1 MEQKSNNLNQF
12 EMKSRGMAMVAIALF
27 PPAIVAVYVFG
38 PGVLLLTLVCAVS
51 CMLAELVFQML
62 TRRPIALR
70 DGSALITG
78 VILSFGLPADLPLW
92 MAVLGCMAAILIA
105 KQLFG
110 GYGNNFLNPAAAG
123 LVFLQVSF
131 TSEMNHFPF
140 PLLAASI
147 TGQSPA
153 TPLQLW
159 IEGRT
164 AELPSYI
171 EMFLG
176 FVSGGIGQVSALALL
191 IGAVFLWYKGVL
203 SPVTSLS
210 YLGTVVLV
218 SFLVRGGDPLFQL
231 LAGGTIYTAVF
242 LAGDRVTIPRTASGR
257 LVFGIGCGLLTMMV
271 RYSGA
276 LIEGGAFAILF
287 MNILTPY
294 IDRIPPIPW
303 RRIPVAVKTALGG
316 RTGRRAGDESKTE

>member
-1 MEQKSNNLNQF
+1 MELNLNNPKNF

-38 PGVLLLTLVCAVS
+38 PGVLLLTLVCVVS
-51 CMLAELVFQML
+51 CMLAELAFQMV

-78 VILSFGLPADLPLW
+78 VILSFGLPAGFPLW
-92 MAVLGCMAAILIA
+92 MAALGCMAAILIA

-131 TSEMNHFPF
+131 SSEMNRFPF
-140 PLLAASI
+140 PELAASI
-147 TGQSPA
+147 DGASPA

-164 AELPSYI
+164 SELPTYI

-176 FVSGGIGQVSALALL
+176 FVSGGVGQVSALALL

-210 YLGTVVLV
+210 YLGTVALV
-218 SFLVRGGDPLFQL
+218 ALLARGGDPLFQL
-231 LAGGTIYTAVF
+231 LAGGTVYTAVF
-242 LAGDRVTIPRTASGR
+242 LAGDRVTIPKTGSGR
-257 LVFGIGCGLLTMMV
+257 LIFGIGCGLLTMAV
-271 RYSGA
+271 RYSGT

-303 RRIPVAVKTALGG
+303 RRIPQAAKKALNG
-316 RTGRRAGDESKTE
+316 RNGRRAGHEPKHE

>member
-1 MEQKSNNLNQF
+1 MELKLNNLNNF

-38 PGVLLLTLVCAVS
+38 PGILLLTLVCAVS
-51 CMLAELVFQML
+51 CMLAELAFQMV
-62 TRRPIALR
+62 TKRPITLR

-92 MAVLGCMAAILIA
+92 MAMLGCMAAILIA

-131 TSEMNHFPF
+131 SSEMNHFPF
-140 PLLAASI
+140 PNLAASI
-147 TGQSPA
+147 TGQVPA

-203 SPVTSLS
+203 SPITSLS
-210 YLGTVVLV
+210 YLGTVALV
-218 SFLVRGGDPLFQL
+218 AFFARGGDPIFQL

-242 LAGDRVTIPRTASGR
+242 LAGDRVTIPRTAGGR
-257 LVFGIGCGLLTMMV
+257 LIFGIGCGILTMMV
-271 RYSGA
+271 RYSGT
-276 LIEGGAFAILF
+276 LIEGGAFAILS

-303 RRIPVAVKTALGG
+303 RRIPIIAKNALGG
-316 RTGRRAGDESKTE
+316 RSGRRAGDESKTE